1 MLLNARLIVST
12 FVMIFLAELG
22 DKTQISTF
30 ALATNSRSMLS
41 VFLGASGALVLTTL
55 IAVVLGGGDRPLR
68 SRKADQ
74 GGVRG
79 RVHRLRGAD
88 PGRDLSE
95 VSAWGSSTCS
105 GGSRCG

>member
-1 MLLNARLIVST
+1 MMLLNFKLIAST

-55 IAVVLGGGDRPLR
+55 IAVVLGG
-68 SRKADQ
+68 
-74 GGVRG
+74 VIG
-79 RVHRLRGAD
+79 RFVPEKLIKI
-88 PGRDLSE
+88 
-95 VSAWGSSTCS
+95 VSAAVFIGFGVLTLVEAF
-105 GGSRCG
+105 RK

>member
-1 MLLNARLIVST
+1 MLLNAKLIVST

-55 IAVVLGGGDRPLR
+55 IAVVLGG
-68 SRKADQ
+68 
-74 GGVRG
+74 VIG
-79 RVHRLRGAD
+79 RFVPEKLIKI
-88 PGRDLSE
+88 
-95 VSAWGSSTCS
+95 VSAAVFIGFGVLTLVEAF
-105 GGSRCG
+105 RK

>member
-1 MLLNARLIVST
+1 MMLNLEAFLST

-55 IAVVLGGGDRPLR
+55 IAVVLGGVL
-68 SRKADQ
+68 
-74 GGVRG
+74 G
-79 RVHRLRGAD
+79 RYVPAKVIKI
-88 PGRDLSE
+88 
-95 VSAWGSSTCS
+95 VSAAVFIGFGVLTLVETF
-105 GGSRCG
+105 RK

>member
-55 IAVVLGGGDRPLR
+55 IAVVLGG
-68 SRKADQ
+68 
-74 GGVRG
+74 VIG
-79 RVHRLRGAD
+79 RFVPEKLIRV
-88 PGRDLSE
+88 
-95 VSAWGSSTCS
+95 VSAAVFIGFGVLTLVETF
-105 GGSRCG
+105 RK

>member
-1 MLLNARLIVST
+1 MLLNVRLIVST

-55 IAVVLGGGDRPLR
+55 IAVVLGG
-68 SRKADQ
+68 
-74 GGVRG
+74 VIG
-79 RVHRLRGAD
+79 RFVPEKLIRV
-88 PGRDLSE
+88 
-95 VSAWGSSTCS
+95 VSAAVFIGFGVLTLVETF
-105 GGSRCG
+105 RK

>member
-1 MLLNARLIVST
+1 MFLNARLIFST

-55 IAVVLGGGDRPLR
+55 IAVVLGGVIGRFVPEKLIKIM
-68 SRKADQ
+68 SAAVFIGFGVLTLVEAFRK
-74 GGVRG
+74 
-79 RVHRLRGAD
+79 
-88 PGRDLSE
+88 
-95 VSAWGSSTCS
+95 
-105 GGSRCG
+105 